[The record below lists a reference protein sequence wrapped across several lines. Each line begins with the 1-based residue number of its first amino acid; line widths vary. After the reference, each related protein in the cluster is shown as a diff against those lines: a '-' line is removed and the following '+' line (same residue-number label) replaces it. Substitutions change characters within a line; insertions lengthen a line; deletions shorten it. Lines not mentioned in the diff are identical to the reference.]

1 VMAML
6 HRAFTDLHITVEDL
20 IADGDKV
27 VGRTTATGTHQGEY
41 MGLPPTCK
49 SVAHNEIFVF
59 RFVNGHIAEIF
70 MGSSTTSRKCNSS
83 AWSLRQRKE
92 AYLVAEMN
100 ACCRLIEQNYTN
112 LKKSKLPHKTS
123 DWTRLLYPMRS
134 LKFDGVCGPVCW
146 SNNP

>member
-1 VMAML
+1 MAML
-6 HRAFTDLHITVEDL
+6 HRAFTDLHIRVEDL

-59 RFVNGHIAEIF
+59 RFENGQIAEIF
-70 MGSSTTSRKCNSS
+70 MGSSTSARKCNSS

-100 ACCRLIEQNYTN
+100 ACCRLRAELHKSEEIQASAQNVRLDSTVV
-112 LKKSKLPHKTS
+112 S
-123 DWTRLLYPMRS
+123 DAI
-134 LKFDGVCGPVCW
+134 VEI
-146 SNNP
+146 